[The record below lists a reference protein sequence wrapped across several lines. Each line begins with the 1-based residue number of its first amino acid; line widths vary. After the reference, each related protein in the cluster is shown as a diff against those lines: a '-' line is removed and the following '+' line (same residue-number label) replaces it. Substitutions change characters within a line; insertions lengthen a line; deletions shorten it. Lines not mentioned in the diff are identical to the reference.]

1 MLAMVSAKFL
11 WLVLLNLEVVSDHRR
26 TKAFQ
31 VALHDFGLN
40 TQLILIKPETK
51 DPGEARRNTG
61 TPG

>member
-1 MLAMVSAKFL
+1 MLAMVSAKFQ

-31 VALHDFGLN
+31 VALHVFGLN

>member
-1 MLAMVSAKFL
+1 MLAMVSGKFQ

-31 VALHDFGLN
+31 VALHVFGLN
-40 TQLILIKPETK
+40 TQLILIKPRTK

>member
-1 MLAMVSAKFL
+1 MLAMVSAKFQ

-31 VALHDFGLN
+31 MALHVFGLN
-40 TQLILIKPETK
+40 TQLILIKAESR
-51 DPGEARRNTG
+51 DPGETRRNTG

>member
-1 MLAMVSAKFL
+1 MLAMVSAKFQ
-11 WLVLLNLEVVSDHRR
+11 WFVLLNLEVVSDDRR

-31 VALHDFGLN
+31 VALHVLGLN

-51 DPGEARRNTG
+51 DSGEARRNTE